1 MPEKDMYLKK
11 NSIVWLFFSVILI
24 YQNTGYSNEV
34 ITLRVINYLENLKL
48 FSSSFIQND
57 RTIISEG
64 RLYIGT
70 ERVRVEYD
78 YPTKILIILDENKA
92 MYYDYE
98 LNEDEFF
105 DPKKTIAWFFFEIF
119 KNPNLFLESNLV
131 VKDNNLIF
139 EKEEE
144 IEIGNYKIKIYFEN
158 NPIIIRKI
166 EFELDQEYLELSI
179 FDHRYNEE
187 YDKNFFKLIN
197 PTFFDQGK

>member
-1 MPEKDMYLKK
+1 MKTNFLILKK
-11 NSIVWLFFSVILI
+11 PLL
-24 YQNTGYSNEV
+24 G
-34 ITLRVINYLENLKL
+34 
-48 FSSSFIQND
+48 
-57 RTIISEG
+57 
-64 RLYIGT
+64 
-70 ERVRVEYD
+70 
-78 YPTKILIILDENKA
+78 
-92 MYYDYE
+92 
-98 LNEDEFF
+98 
-105 DPKKTIAWFFFEIF
+105 FFEIF

-139 EKEEE
+139 EKGEE